1 MTDDQGATASTTR
14 GVTVTRPA
22 NLPPVAAFGSST
34 AFLTASVDGSG
45 SSDPDGTIASYAW
58 AFGDGGTATGATA
71 SHTYAAAGT
80 YDVTLTVTDD
90 RGGSTALTKQVTVAA
105 NAAPQ
110 ARFTS
115 SIDRLVVALD
125 ASTSSDAEG
134 AVAAYAW
141 DFGDG
146 TTGTGRTTSHTYAA
160 DGTYT
165 VRLTV
170 TDGAGATDSTT
181 ASVAVVGDPSV
192 ARDAFARTVTG
203 GWGSADRGGA
213 WTLSGTLSRYSVAG
227 GLGTVNLGVGAS
239 ATARL
244 SSVAIQ
250 DTEVTTSVTHR
261 QGTDRRRAVRVRHRP
276 VGGRWAE
283 YRGKLLLGS
292 TGAVTAYVT
301 RVDAG
306 AETSLGSAAVAGLT
320 YAPGTVVKVRL
331 QATGTSPTT
340 VRIKVWTGATEPS
353 AWLLSRT
360 DSTAALQTAGS
371 VGFYDYVSGSATNA
385 PWSSATTTSGS
396 VRRSRDPMT
405 PARRTL
411 VAGSGGP
418 DPCPGPDACGSVAL
432 RSDGKG
438 QRVSWTSVST
448 TRSP

>member
-1 MTDDQGATASTTR
+1 M
-14 GVTVTRPA
+14 
-22 NLPPVAAFGSST
+22 
-34 AFLTASVDGSG
+34 
-45 SSDPDGTIASYAW
+45 
-58 AFGDGGTATGATA
+58 
-71 SHTYAAAGT
+71 
-80 YDVTLTVTDD
+80 
-90 RGGSTALTKQVTVAA
+90 AA

-115 SIDRLVVALD
+115 SANRLVLSLD
-125 ASTSSDAEG
+125 ATTSSDAEG
-134 AVAAYAW
+134 PVASYAW

-146 TTGTGRTTSHTYAA
+146 TTGTGSTTSHTYGS

-181 ASVAVVGDPSV
+181 ASVALVGDPSV
-192 ARDAFARTVTG
+192 ARDAFARSVTG
-203 GWGSADRGGA
+203 GWGTADKGGA

-244 SSVAIQ
+244 STVSIQ
-250 DTEVTTSVTHR
+250 DTEVTTNVTTDKAPTGGGQYVSVIAR
-261 QGTDRRRAVRVRHRP
+261 SVA
-276 VGGRWAE
+276 GGSE

-306 AETSLGSAAVAGLT
+306 TETSLGSAAVTGLT
-320 YAPGTVVKVRL
+320 YTPGTVVKVRL

-340 VRIKVWTGATEPS
+340 VRIKVWTGATEPT

-360 DSTAALQTAGS
+360 DSTAGLQTAGS

-385 PWSSATTTSGS
+385 PVVFRHDDLW
-396 VRRSRDPMT
+396 V
-405 PARRTL
+405 
-411 VAGSGGP
+411 GP
-418 DPCPGPDACGSVAL
+418 PQP
-432 RSDGKG
+432 
-438 QRVSWTSVST
+438 
-448 TRSP
+448 